1 MGGLRTRLRAV
12 PLVGGACLATLL
24 ALANAAPASAATVDD
39 RDHGSGTVYT
49 IGNATAAQGGN
60 TVLAFRDT
68 RSGSLRPLGTYPT
81 GGDGTGAPLGSQG
94 AVVLTGGGSRLVTVN
109 AGSSTVSAF
118 QAGSG
123 GRLSHLSTAASGGTD
138 PISVSVHGGLVYVL
152 NAGDNTVSGLRLGE
166 DGIEAVEGSTR
177 SLSTGAQSPEQVSF
191 TPDGRHL
198 IVTEKASNTIDVFQ
212 VRGDGLLGVR
222 QTTNSLGQGPY
233 GFDFDRSG
241 RAIVSDAADSALT
254 SYNVGARGRL
264 HAIGEVP
271 DGQKAACWTVVDQ
284 RTGHAY
290 VANAA
295 TGTISFYQVGDSGQL
310 SLQAAVGASSGGHPV
325 DEALGSQGHEFFVL
339 LSPGGKVMK
348 SAVSSTGDLGSISA
362 VVTGLPDS
370 ATGLAVSSDE

>member
-12 PLVGGACLATLL
+12 PLAGGACLAALL
-24 ALANAAPASAATVDD
+24 AVANAAPASAATAVDSE
-39 RDHGSGTVYT
+39 RGSGTVYT
-49 IGNATAAQGGN
+49 ISNATAAQGGN

-68 RSGSLRPLGTYPT
+68 RHGSLRPLGTYPT
-81 GGDGTGAPLGSQG
+81 GGDGTGASLGSQG
-94 AVVLTGGGSRLVTVN
+94 AAVLTAGGSRLVTVN
-109 AGSSTVSAF
+109 AGSNTVSAF
-118 QAGSG
+118 EVGSG
-123 GRLSHLSTAASGGTD
+123 GRLHDLSTAPSGGTD
-138 PISVSVHGGLVYVL
+138 PISVSARGRLVYVL

-166 DGIEAVEGSTR
+166 GGLGAIAGSTR
-177 SLSTGAQSPEQVSF
+177 SLSAGAKSPEQVSF

-212 VRGDGLLGVR
+212 VHADGLLGVP
-222 QTTNSLGQGPY
+222 QTTTSRGNGPY
-233 GFDFDRSG
+233 GFDFDRFG

-254 SYNVGARGRL
+254 SYDVGARGRL

-271 DGQKAACWTVVDQ
+271 DGQNAACWTVVDQ

-295 TGTISFYQVGDSGQL
+295 SGTISFYQVDGSGQL
-310 SLQAAVGASSGGHPV
+310 SLRAAVGASSGGHPV

-348 SAVSSTGDLGSISA
+348 SAVSSTGDLDPIAA

-370 ATGLAVSSDE
+370 TTGLAVSSED